1 MNETVNKYLAAGYIT
16 GLKKILHMKRMIS
29 LLIILGICIKTFSQ
43 TPLEK
48 FEFVNFSKVN
58 ITDDFWKPKIDKVAT
73 VTMAA
78 CIYQTEVKTPRIR
91 NFEKVARN
99 TGEKFEGLFY
109 DDSDVYKAL
118 EAMSYALK
126 THPDSSLEK
135 KADDWIDKI
144 AAAQLP
150 DGYLDTYFTLTD
162 LNKRW
167 TNIEAHED
175 YNAGHLVEAAVA
187 YYNVT
192 GKRKLLD
199 VAIRF
204 ANHIDSTF
212 RLSNRKWFSG
222 HEEIE
227 LALVKLYK
235 VTKNDRYLKLA
246 DWYLQQRGQGGIYTY
261 GKTWFTPAYWQDLK
275 PVKDQTEIT
284 GHAVRA
290 MYLYTGAADVAA
302 QTGDAGY
309 MNAMQKVWEDVVYRN
324 MYITGGIGS
333 AGDNEGFSK
342 DYDLPNEDAY
352 CETCASVG
360 MVLWNQRMC
369 QLTGDSKYVDVLERS
384 LYNGA
389 LDGLS
394 LSGDRFFYDNV
405 LASNG
410 QHQRREWFG
419 TACCPSNIA
428 RLVTSVGNYIY
439 GKSDDGIWIN
449 LFAGSNTK
457 LNIKGT
463 DVLVQTQTNYP
474 WDGQVKLSIDPSKK
488 SKFKVYVRIPGW
500 YSGNTV
506 PGNLYSVVNNV
517 TEKKPEF
524 KLNGKQVFYTIENG
538 YAVIENN
545 WNKGDVL
552 DFNFAMEPE
561 KIRAGSAVKY
571 DEGRIAL
578 QRGPIVYCVEGADNK
593 DGVWNLIFPENVTL
607 RPVEY
612 KVLNEKVVALQGEFN
627 SAAPGND
634 GKEIKMVK
642 RSVTAI
648 PYYCWANRGAN
659 AMQVWLPEKVKEV
672 KINYQSKY
680 EDGGN
685 Y

>member
-1 MNETVNKYLAAGYIT
+1 MR
-16 GLKKILHMKRMIS
+16 KIC
-29 LLIILGICIKTFSQ
+29 LLIIVVASTKLFSQ
-43 TPLEK
+43 TPSQK
-48 FEFVNFSKVN
+48 FEFINFSKVN
-58 ITDDFWKPKIDKVAT
+58 ITDNFWKPKIDKVAT
-73 VTMAA
+73 VTLKA
-78 CIYQTEVKTPRIR
+78 CIYQTEIKTPRIR

-99 TGEKFEGLFY
+99 DGEKFEGIYY

-118 EAMSYALK
+118 EAMAYALK
-126 THPDSSLEK
+126 THPDETLEA
-135 KADDWIDKI
+135 KADEWIDKV

-150 DGYLDTYFTLTD
+150 DGYLDTYFTLRD
-162 LNKRW
+162 LKQRW

-175 YNAGHLVEAAVA
+175 YNAGHLIEAAVA

-199 VAIRF
+199 VAIRL

-235 VTKNDRYLKLA
+235 TTNDDRYLKLA
-246 DWYLQQRGQGGIYTY
+246 DWYLQQRGQGYYTY
-261 GKTWFTPAYWQDLK
+261 GKGWVTPGYWQDLM
-275 PVKDQTEIT
+275 PVKKQTEIT

-302 QTGDAGY
+302 LTGDADY
-309 MNAMQKVWEDVVYRN
+309 MTAMKKVWEDVVYRN

-369 QLTGDSKYVDVLERS
+369 QLTGDSKYIDVLERS

-394 LSGDRFFYDNV
+394 LSGDHFFYDNV

-419 TACCPSNIA
+419 TACCPANIA
-428 RLVTSVGNYIY
+428 RLVTSVGNYVY
-439 GKSDDGIWIN
+439 GKSNEGIWVN
-449 LFAGSNTK
+449 LFVGSNT
-457 LNIKGT
+457 NIKIGNT
-463 DVLVQTQTNYP
+463 DVAVKMETNYP
-474 WDGQVKLSIDPSKK
+474 WDGKVRINIDPTKRS
-488 SKFKVYVRIPGW
+488 SFKFYLRIPGW
-500 YSGNTV
+500 YSNRIV
-506 PGNLYSVVNNV
+506 PGDLYQANPSINGYDSSNLKIMVNGGSVGY
-517 TEKKPEF
+517 KF
-524 KLNGKQVFYTIENG
+524 ENG
-538 YAVIENN
+538 YAVIERE
-545 WNKGDVL
+545 WKKGDVI
-552 DFNFAMEPE
+552 DFSLPMTIK
-561 KIRAGSAVKY
+561 KINAKSEVKT
-571 DEGRIAL
+571 DNDRIAL
-578 QRGPIVYCVEGADNK
+578 QRGPIVYCVEGADNN
-593 DGVWNLIFPENVTL
+593 DGVWNLLLPSNTNFTSL
-607 RPVEY
+607 DY
-612 KVLNEKVVALQGEFN
+612 KVLDEPVIALQAEVP
-627 SAAPGND
+627 SAMANETHD
-634 GKEIKMVK
+634 GVK
-642 RSVTAI
+642 IEKRRITAI

-659 AMQVWLPEKVKEV
+659 DMQVWLPTKIKEV
-672 KINYQSKY
+672 KINYSSKY

>member
-1 MNETVNKYLAAGYIT
+1 M
-16 GLKKILHMKRMIS
+16 KKIA
-29 LLIILGICIKTFSQ
+29 LLLAILVSAKIHSQ
-43 TPLEK
+43 APLEK
-48 FEFVNFSKVN
+48 FEFVNFSQVN
-58 ITDDFWKPKIDKVAT
+58 ITDSFWKPKIDKVAT
-73 VTMAA
+73 VTMKA
-78 CIYQTEVKTPRIR
+78 CIYQTEIKTPRIR

-99 TGEKFEGLFY
+99 DGEKFEGIYY

-118 EAMSYALK
+118 EAMAYALK
-126 THPDSSLEK
+126 THPDSSLEA
-135 KADDWIDKI
+135 KADEWIDKV

-150 DGYLDTYFTLTD
+150 DGYLDTYFTLRD
-162 LNKRW
+162 LNQRW

-175 YNAGHLVEAAVA
+175 YNAGHLIEAAVA

-199 VAIRF
+199 VAIRL

-212 RLSNRKWFSG
+212 RLSDKKWFSG

-235 VTKNDRYLKLA
+235 VTRDDRYLKLA
-246 DWYLQQRGQGGIYTY
+246 DWYLQQRGKGGIYTY

-302 QTGDAGY
+302 LTGDNGY

-333 AGDNEGFSK
+333 AGDNEGFTK
-342 DYDLPNEDAY
+342 DFDLPNEDAY

-360 MVLWNQRMC
+360 MVIWNQRMC
-369 QLTGDSKYVDVLERS
+369 QLTGDGKYVDVLERS

-394 LSGDRFFYDNV
+394 LTGDHFFYDNV

-419 TACCPSNIA
+419 TACCPANIA

-439 GKSDDGIWIN
+439 GRSADGIWIN
-449 LFAGSNTK
+449 LFVGSNTHMK
-457 LNIKGT
+457 IGNT
-463 DVLVQTQTNYP
+463 DVAVKMETSYP
-474 WDGQVKLSIDPSKK
+474 WDGKVRLRLDPAVKTT
-488 SKFKVYVRIPGW
+488 FKLYIRVPGW
-500 YSGNTV
+500 SSKQPV
-506 PGNLYSVVNNV
+506 PGNLYFSNV
-517 TEKKPEF
+517 STPPTTF
-524 KLNGKQVFYTIENG
+524 SLNGAKISDALVNG
-538 YAVIENN
+538 YAVISHE
-545 WNKGDVL
+545 WKKGDIL
-552 DFNFAMEPE
+552 DFDFPMGITEIEARPE
-561 KIRAGSAVKY
+561 VKM
-571 DEGRIAL
+571 DQGRIAL
-578 QRGPIVYCVEGADNK
+578 QRGPLVYCIEGADNR
-593 DGVWNLIFPENVTL
+593 DGVWNVFLPGNSKFTPTS
-607 RPVEY
+607 Y
-612 KVLNEKVVALQGEFN
+612 KILDEPVVALQAELP
-627 SAAPGND
+627 SAMANKEGD
-634 GKEIKMVK
+634 GVEIK
-642 RSVTAI
+642 RREITAI

-659 AMQVWLPEKVKEV
+659 DMQVWLPTKIKEV
-672 KINYQSKY
+672 KINYASKY

>member
-1 MNETVNKYLAAGYIT
+1 MKKLLYILIVLGISIT
-16 GLKKILHMKRMIS
+16 GY
-29 LLIILGICIKTFSQ
+29 SQ
-43 TPLEK
+43 TSLEK

-58 ITDDFWKPKIDKVAT
+58 ITDNFWKPKIDKVAT
-73 VTMAA
+73 VTMQA

-99 TGEKFEGLFY
+99 DGEKFEGLYY

-118 EAMSYALK
+118 EAMAYSLK
-126 THPDSSLEK
+126 THPDSALEA
-135 KADDWIDKI
+135 KADAWIDKI

-162 LNKRW
+162 ISKRW
-167 TNIEAHED
+167 TNIGAHED
-175 YNAGHLVEAAVA
+175 YNAGHLIEAAVA
-187 YYNVT
+187 YYSVT

-199 VAIRF
+199 VAIRL

-212 RLSNRKWFSG
+212 RLSNAKWFSG

-246 DWYLQQRGQGGIYTY
+246 DWYLQQRGKGIYTY
-261 GKTWFTPAYWQDLK
+261 GKTWYTPGYWQDIV
-275 PVKDQTEIT
+275 PVKQQTEIT

-290 MYLYTGAADVAA
+290 MYLYSGVADVASL
-302 QTGDAGY
+302 TGDNGY
-309 MNAMQKVWEDVVYRN
+309 MNAMQKVWEDVVNRN

-333 AGDNEGFSK
+333 AGDNEGFTK

-369 QLTGDSKYVDVLERS
+369 QLTGESKYVDVLERS

-394 LSGDRFFYDNV
+394 LSGDHFFYDNV

-410 QHQRREWFG
+410 QNQRREWFG
-419 TACCPSNIA
+419 TACCPANIA

-449 LFAGSNTK
+449 LFVGSNTDLQIHGADVGIKMETDYPWEGGVK
-457 LNIKGT
+457 LN
-463 DVLVQTQTNYP
+463 
-474 WDGQVKLSIDPSKK
+474 IDPSKK
-488 SKFKVYVRIPGW
+488 SKFKLYIRIPGW
-500 YSGNTV
+500 FRDQLV
-506 PGNLYSVVNNV
+506 PGNLYSFM
-517 TEKKPEF
+517 KKEDSKDPGF
-524 KLNGKQVFYTIENG
+524 RLNGKPVPYTVEDG
-538 YAVIENN
+538 YAVIESD
-545 WNKGDVL
+545 WQKGDVVEF
-552 DFNFAMEPE
+552 DFKMEPRKVE
-561 KIRAGSAVKY
+561 AAKDVKY
-571 DEGRIAL
+571 DADRIAL

-593 DGVWNLIFPENVTL
+593 AGVWNLILPATTSFTET
-607 RPVEY
+607 EY
-612 KVLNEKVVALQGEFN
+612 NVLNEPVVALQAVLP
-627 SAAPGND
+627 SAIPNAD
-634 GKEIKMVK
+634 GKGVEIVNRK
-642 RSVTAI
+642 VTAI

-659 AMQVWLPEKVKEV
+659 DMQVWLPV
-672 KINYQSKY
+672 KIKEIKLNYESKY

>member
-1 MNETVNKYLAAGYIT
+1 MRKLFPLLFVFA
-16 GLKKILHMKRMIS
+16 IS
-29 LLIILGICIKTFSQ
+29 TTASAQ
-43 TPLEK
+43 APLQK
-48 FEFVNFSKVN
+48 FEFINFSQVN
-58 ITDDFWKPKIDKVAT
+58 ITDNFWKPKIDKVAT
-73 VTMAA
+73 VTMKA
-78 CIYQTEVKTPRIR
+78 CIDQTEVKTPRIR
-91 NFEKVARN
+91 NFEKVARKK
-99 TGEKFEGLFY
+99 GEKFEGLYY

-118 EAMSYALK
+118 EAMANALK
-126 THPDSSLEK
+126 THPDSALER
-135 KADDWIDKI
+135 KADEWIDKI

-150 DGYLDTYFTLTD
+150 DGYLDTYFTLRD
-162 LNKRW
+162 INQRW

-175 YNAGHLVEAAVA
+175 YNAGHLIEAAVA

-192 GKRKLLD
+192 GKRKILD
-199 VAIRF
+199 VAIRL

-235 VTKNDRYLKLA
+235 VTKDDRYLKLA
-246 DWYLQQRGQGGIYTY
+246 DWYLQQRGKGIYTY
-261 GKTWFTPAYWQDLK
+261 GKTWFTPGYWQDLK
-275 PVKDQTEIT
+275 TVKEQTEIT

-302 QTGDAGY
+302 LTGDNGY
-309 MNAMQKVWEDVVYRN
+309 LNAMQKVWEDVVYRN

-369 QLTGDSKYVDVLERS
+369 QLTGDSKYIDVLERS

-394 LSGDRFFYDNV
+394 LSGDHFFYDNV

-419 TACCPSNIA
+419 TACCPANIA

-439 GKSDDGIWIN
+439 GKSDDGIWVN
-449 LFAGSNTK
+449 LFVGSNTN
-457 LNIKGT
+457 LQIRGT
-463 DVLVQTQTNYP
+463 DVAVKMETNYP
-474 WDGQVKLSIDPSKK
+474 WDGKVKLNIDPAKK
-488 SKFKVYVRIPGW
+488 TKFKLYIRVPGW
-500 YSGNTV
+500 FQAHSA
-506 PGNLYSVVNNV
+506 PGNLYSFMD
-517 TEKKPEF
+517 KDDDKDPGF
-524 KLNGKQVFYTIENG
+524 KLNGKPISYLLQNGFAVLEND
-538 YAVIENN
+538 
-545 WNKGDVL
+545 WQKGDAIEYG
-552 DFNFAMEPE
+552 FAMEPRKVE
-561 KIRAGSAVKY
+561 ATGDVKY
-571 DEGRIAL
+571 DAGRIAL
-578 QRGPIVYCVEGADNK
+578 QRGPLVYCVEGADNK
-593 DGVWNLIFPENVTL
+593 EGVWNIVVPENISFTEL
-607 RPVEY
+607 SH
-612 KVLNEKVVALQGEFN
+612 KVLDEPVIALQAEVL
-627 SAAPGND
+627 SAVPGAD
-634 GKEIKMVK
+634 GKSVEMKK
-642 RSVTAI
+642 RKITAI

-659 AMQVWLPEKVKEV
+659 AMQVWLPTKIKEL
-672 KINYQSKY
+672 KINYASKY